1 MFEKHAMLYL
11 YVETPL
17 HAGSGNSVG
26 LVDLPIQRERVT
38 NYPLVQA
45 SGIKG
50 KLRAEVGDRLK
61 NESDANGP
69 HKVKVVFGPDN
80 DSDKAHEHA
89 GAFSPSDARLLLFPV
104 RSLTGVFAWTT
115 SRHVLARFK
124 RDLEAVITSVPW
136 TLDNLPADV
145 ADNKLALTV
154 DDKSVCAKKKVVLE
168 EFAFDAEAN
177 GDVKDIAGWLAT
189 NALPTTNETDEYRW
203 FRDKLKNCLVILPE
217 DAFRDFT
224 QFATEVVTRIRIDQE
239 RKTVAQGALWTE
251 EFLPADT
258 VLYTPLHAS
267 RPRTDTAHFSDAA
280 SVLKLVRDKTPTR
293 IQLGGD
299 ETVGRG
305 IVKLHFGG
313 I

>member
-26 LVDLPIQRERVT
+26 LVDLPIQRERAT

-50 KLRAEVGDRLK
+50 KLRAELGDQLK
-61 NESDANGP
+61 NESDANAA
-69 HKVKVVFGPDN
+69 HKVKVIFGPDN

-115 SRHVLARFK
+115 SRHALARFK
-124 RDLEAVITSVPW
+124 RDLEGAGQTITWNAPDIPDDQ
-136 TLDNLPADV
+136 T
-145 ADNKLALTV
+145 ALTV
-154 DDKSVCAKKKVVLE
+154 DDRSVCARGKIVLE
-168 EFAFDAEAN
+168 EFAFTAKKHD
-177 GDVKDIAGWLAT
+177 DVKTIAEWLADT
-189 NALPTTNETDEYRW
+189 ALPKTSDADEYTW
-203 FRDKLKNCLVILPE
+203 FRGELKKRLVILPE

-239 RKTVAQGALWTE
+239 KKTVAQGALWTE

-258 VLYTPLHAS
+258 VLYAPLHAS
-267 RPRTDTAHFSDAA
+267 RPRTDTTHFSDAA
-280 SVLKLVRDKTPTR
+280 SVLKLVKDKTPAR